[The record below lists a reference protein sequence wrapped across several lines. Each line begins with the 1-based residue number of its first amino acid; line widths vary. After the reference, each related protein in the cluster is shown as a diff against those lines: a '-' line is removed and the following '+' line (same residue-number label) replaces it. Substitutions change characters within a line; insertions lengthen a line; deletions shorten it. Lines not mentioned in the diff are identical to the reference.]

1 MTLREAMSGL
11 VDLPGFRYAC
21 VADPESGRVIREAGS
36 APVVPETVLRW
47 AREALTTFRDDPD
60 DGLEDL
66 ILSSHAAYHLV
77 RPIGPRSLLLYLCVD
92 RARSNLALSRREL
105 ATVRLASVEPQAEQ
119 SARLPSR
126 SAQAT
131 APASALVTDARPGS
145 DAPAAV
151 PRPRPMAAAPP
162 LAAMPLAPSGAVA
175 VAPSTVATGQP
186 AAPPVPLPRRTP
198 ATLPPPSVPEAR
210 SAASPNGR
218 RWADDVATIKRL
230 LGALRAMS

>member
-1 MTLREAMSGL
+1 MSVTLREALSGL
-11 VDLPGFRYAC
+11 LDLPGFRYAC
-21 VADPESGRVIREAGS
+21 VADPESGRVIRESGS

-47 AREALTTFRDDPD
+47 AREALDTFRGDPD

-105 ATVRLASVEPQAEQ
+105 ATVRLAAPEPHQEP
-119 SARLPSR
+119 SAPTER
-126 SAQAT
+126 SAQVSASWAGP
-131 APASALVTDARPGS
+131 APGVPPAQG
-145 DAPAAV
+145 APRAVPV
-151 PRPRPMAAAPP
+151 PRPVAAAPSV
-162 LAAMPLAPSGAVA
+162 AAMPLAPAGAQALPASEVA
-175 VAPSTVATGQP
+175 
-186 AAPPVPLPRRTP
+186 AALPVPLPRRTP
-198 ATLPPPSVPEAR
+198 GTLPPPAVPEAR
-210 SAASPNGR
+210 SAPSPNGR